1 MFYRLQSREGWGGMA
16 GQGRHRPDERGI
28 SCTTKGRIMKKK
40 LRIVIPLF
48 LLLLGT
54 IFAYNTL
61 NHRQDDTS
69 LRFSGNIEVTESQMS
84 FRIPGRLEER
94 LVEEGDSVAARQTL
108 ARLEKTDQTIALA
121 QATANLAYTEAV
133 LAELEAGSRKEDIDR
148 AEAKVM
154 QARHSLTELRNGT
167 RIQEIRSARA
177 DLDSAM
183 AAEQSVVVR
192 LKQAKIDLDRYVNL
206 YKEESVSKNVLETYQ
221 IVHETSE
228 NQVKEARARIRAA
241 NQNLELLQ
249 AGPRIEQIDRAEAA
263 LQQAEAEYALIKVG
277 PRMETI
283 EQARAKV
290 QVAVETVKQARQ
302 QLNYAELS
310 APMDGV
316 VLSTAAEAGEYLN
329 PASPV
334 LTLGRMDKP
343 WLRAY
348 IHESDL
354 GRIKLGQQVSVTT
367 DSFADK
373 KYAGLV
379 SYISSQAE
387 FTPKTVQTFE
397 ERVKLMYRIKVLLDN
412 PDHELKP
419 GMPADGVIDLGAQ

>member
-1 MFYRLQSREGWGGMA
+1 
-16 GQGRHRPDERGI
+16 
-28 SCTTKGRIMKKK
+28 MKKR
-40 LRIVIPLF
+40 LRIVIPIL
-48 LLLLGT
+48 LLLLGA

-61 NHRQDDTS
+61 NHRNDGTS

-94 LVEEGDSVAARQTL
+94 LVEEGDTVVARQTL
-108 ARLEKTDQTIALA
+108 ARLDKTDQTIALA
-121 QATANLAYTEAV
+121 QATANLAYAEAV
-133 LAELEAGSRKEDIDR
+133 LDELEAGSRKEDIDR

-177 DLDSAM
+177 DLDSAR
-183 AAEQSVVVR
+183 AAEQSAIVR
-192 LKQAKIDLDRYVNL
+192 LKQAKTDLDRYVNL
-206 YKEESVSKNVLETYQ
+206 FKEESVSKNALETYQ
-221 IVHETSE
+221 LLDETSA
-228 NQVKEARARIRAA
+228 NQVLEARARTRAA
-241 NQNLELLQ
+241 HQRLELLQ

-263 LQQAEAEYALIKVG
+263 LQQAEAEYALIKAG
-277 PRMETI
+277 PRTETI

-290 QVAVETVKQARQ
+290 QVAAETAKQARQ
-302 QLNYAELS
+302 QLNYTELS

-316 VLSTAAEAGEYLN
+316 VLSTVAEAGEYLN

-334 LTLGRMDKP
+334 LTLGQMDKP

-348 IHESDL
+348 IHESAL
-354 GRIKLGQQVSVTT
+354 GRMKLGQEVSVTT
-367 DSFADK
+367 DAFADK
-373 KYAGLV
+373 KYAGRV

-387 FTPKTVQTFE
+387 FTPKTVQTFD

-412 PDHELKP
+412 PEKELKP
-419 GMPADGVIDLGAQ
+419 GMPADGIIDLGAQ

>member
-1 MFYRLQSREGWGGMA
+1 
-16 GQGRHRPDERGI
+16 
-28 SCTTKGRIMKKK
+28 MKKR
-40 LRIVIPLF
+40 LRIVIPL
-48 LLLLGT
+48 LLLLVGG

-61 NHRQDDTS
+61 NHRNDGTS

-94 LVEEGDSVAARQTL
+94 LVEEGDTVVARQTL

-121 QATANLAYTEAV
+121 QTTANLAYTEAV

-167 RIQEIRSARA
+167 RIQEIRSAKA

-183 AAEQSVVVR
+183 AAEQSAIVR

-206 YKEESVSKNVLETYQ
+206 FKEESVSKNALETYQ
-221 IVHETSE
+221 ILHETSE
-228 NQVKEARARIRAA
+228 NQVKEARARTRAA
-241 NQNLELLQ
+241 NQKLELLQ

-263 LQQAEAEYALIKVG
+263 LQQTEAEYALIKAG
-277 PRMETI
+277 PRTETI

-290 QVAVETVKQARQ
+290 QVAAETVKQARQ
-302 QLNYAELS
+302 QLNYTFLS

-316 VLSTAAEAGEYLN
+316 VLSIAAEAGEYLN

-367 DSFADK
+367 DAFADK
-373 KYAGLV
+373 KYAGRV

-412 PDHELKP
+412 PENELKP

>member
-1 MFYRLQSREGWGGMA
+1 
-16 GQGRHRPDERGI
+16 
-28 SCTTKGRIMKKK
+28 MKKR
-40 LRIVIPLF
+40 LRIVIPL
-48 LLLLGT
+48 LLLLVGG

-61 NHRQDDTS
+61 NHRNDGTS

-94 LVEEGDSVAARQTL
+94 LVEEGDSVAARQML

-121 QATANLAYTEAV
+121 QTTANLAYTEAV

-167 RIQEIRSARA
+167 RIQEIGSAKA

-183 AAEQSVVVR
+183 AAEQSAIVR

-206 YKEESVSKNVLETYQ
+206 FKEESVSKNALETYQ
-221 IVHETSE
+221 ILHETSE
-228 NQVKEARARIRAA
+228 NQVKEARARTRAA
-241 NQNLELLQ
+241 NQKLELLQ

-263 LQQAEAEYALIKVG
+263 LQQTEAEYALIKAG
-277 PRMETI
+277 PRTETI

-290 QVAVETVKQARQ
+290 QVAAETVKQARQ
-302 QLNYAELS
+302 QLNYTFLS

-367 DSFADK
+367 DAFADK
-373 KYAGLV
+373 KYAGRV

-412 PDHELKP
+412 PENELKP